1 MLGLV
6 LGNWRNIVAAA
17 LAVGMGIAGFWLG
30 CKAGYGFGHSAGWK
44 EGREA
49 LSIETTKAL
58 QEKNDAA
65 AEADRALRGCLLDP
79 DCLRSDDGWRID
91 RAD

>member
-1 MLGLV
+1 MLGLLTPRLIGAGV
-6 LGNWRNIVAAA
+6 LA
-17 LAVGMGIAGFWLG
+17 LAVFLAGAWTGNKVGAPFH
-30 CKAGYGFGHSAGWK
+30 YRAGWN

-65 AEADRALRGCLLDP
+65 ADADRELQPCLRDP
-79 DCLRSDDGWRID
+79 ECLRSDDGWRID
-91 RAD
+91 RTH